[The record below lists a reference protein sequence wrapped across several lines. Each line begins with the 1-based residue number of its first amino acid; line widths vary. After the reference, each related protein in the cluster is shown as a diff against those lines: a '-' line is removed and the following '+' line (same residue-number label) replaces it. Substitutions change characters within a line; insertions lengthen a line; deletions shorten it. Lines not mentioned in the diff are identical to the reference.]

1 VRTARAEDVTSLAAL
16 RRLGPEVAPR
26 QMLLVL
32 DEVLT
37 RAPGHGQFQELR
49 TACPLTADTCRYLSG
64 MQWSADTSDA
74 LAALRTLL
82 LNEGWDAYWQSYQP
96 CYLEAA

>member
-1 VRTARAEDVTSLAAL
+1 
-16 RRLGPEVAPR
+16 
-26 QMLLVL
+26 MLLVL

-49 TACPLTADTCRYLSG
+49 TACLLTADTCRYLSG

-82 LNEGWDAYWQSYQP
+82 LNESWDAYWQSYQP